1 MLDEKKNKVCR
12 EKKTCFQKEVK
23 HPHFSYDLA
32 PEQIFKDSKKDP
44 FSWFRFELREML
56 ICPKVTS
63 SIQFNSTFFFFIFNS
78 IEKKIVQF
86 LVSLVK
92 IK

>member
-44 FSWFRFELREML
+44 FS
-56 ICPKVTS
+56 
-63 SIQFNSTFFFFIFNS
+63 
-78 IEKKIVQF
+78 
-86 LVSLVK
+86 
-92 IK
+92 